1 MTEQIQ
7 TPELEVP
14 TTEQIDQHYASA
26 LDSVNLINGEKPEH
40 ETEEE
45 WAATIERN
53 KAHLEIMVAKEFWAD
68 HDLAPLHAAI
78 AK

>member
-1 MTEQIQ
+1 MTDQIQ

-14 TTEQIDQHYASA
+14 TTEQIDQHYAAA

-45 WAATIERN
+45 WAATVARN
-53 KAHLEIMVAKEFWAD
+53 KEHLEIMVAKEFWAD

>member
-1 MTEQIQ
+1 MTDQIQ

-14 TTEQIDQHYASA
+14 TAEQINAHYSAA